1 MENMIERMLLAG
13 AGVLALT
20 REKAEEIVD
29 DLVKRGEVAKKDQ
42 AKFLKEL
49 LKRGKNTRV
58 EIEKIVEKSMTNVL
72 NKFNIP
78 TKSDID
84 ALMKKIES
92 LKKKGK

>member
-1 MENMIERMLLAG
+1 MEELIERILLAG
-13 AGVLALT
+13 AGAFTLT
-20 REKAEEIVD
+20 KEKAEKIVD
-29 DLVKRGEVAKKDQ
+29 DLIKRGEVARKDQ
-42 AKFLKEL
+42 AEFLKEL